1 MRTCTAPAARGLSR
15 GSRSLGGKPRPRPKP
30 RHVETSPKCWGQ
42 TSRALMSSLVW
53 GEPGASS
60 SPAAAAG
67 AHRAR
72 ALYDRFVPSKWKV
85 LLGQG

>member
-1 MRTCTAPAARGLSR
+1 
-15 GSRSLGGKPRPRPKP
+15 
-30 RHVETSPKCWGQ
+30 
-42 TSRALMSSLVW
+42 MSSLVL

-67 AHRAR
+67 ARRAR
-72 ALYDRFVPSKWKV
+72 ALCDRFVPSEWKV